1 MIKKLNYALYLY
13 LNLYC
18 FYISC
23 AREGFTRG
31 SLNNVIAYGK
41 NNTMKSEALIDTNP

>member
-23 AREGFTRG
+23 AREGFARDR
-31 SLNNVIAYGK
+31 LNNVIAYGK
-41 NNTMKSEALIDTNP
+41 NNTMKWGDLIDMNA

>member
-23 AREGFTRG
+23 AREGFARG
-31 SLNNVIAYGK
+31 RLKNVIAYGK
-41 NNTMKSEALIDTNP
+41 NNAMKWGDLIDTNA